1 MELIFSN
8 PKSRPPAH
16 LECWNLRLQ
25 AYDFELMHTK
35 GSDNPSDYLSRH
47 TNFVSSD
54 KLDKMAEEY
63 VNFVTSF
70 AVPKAVILEQIQQA
84 TV

>member
-1 MELIFSN
+1 
-8 PKSRPPAH
+8 
-16 LECWNLRLQ
+16 
-25 AYDFELMHTK
+25 MHTK